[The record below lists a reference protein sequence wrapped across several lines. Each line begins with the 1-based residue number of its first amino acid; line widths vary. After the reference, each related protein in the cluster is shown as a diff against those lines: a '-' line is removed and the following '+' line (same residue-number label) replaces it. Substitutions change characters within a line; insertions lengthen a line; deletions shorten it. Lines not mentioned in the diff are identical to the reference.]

1 MRFLLQP
8 QHYTFSA
15 MFTLLILLTMS
26 TSSLSTEIEIKN
38 ETPAKAG
45 HLTLTSTSG
54 LPIKS
59 VHIDTEVTVDI
70 TGLVATTNYVQRF
83 KNASEHWAEGV
94 YVFPLPTRA
103 AIHRMELII
112 GERVIVGEVKE
123 RAVAEHIYQK
133 AKLSGQQ
140 AALTTQQRDNLFTQ
154 NVANIA
160 PNQLVEVRL
169 TFVDTAL
176 YQDGVFEWRLP
187 TTLTPRFISGT
198 PLDNP
203 KEGPLQE
210 GNTTQEGGAQQDKST
225 LQEAIITNN
234 FGWAKATNEV
244 PDAPYITPP
253 MITPTHETR
262 SFDASP
268 FAVDTPSLGEELRD
282 LPESLPKNLP
292 KNIPENSTE
301 NSAHTVLRTSLRTSL
316 HNPMRINIKL
326 QSGMSLASIES
337 KNHSINVSEAD
348 EYYRIAFSDEWVE
361 MDRDVVLQWKP
372 MPSEQPRAA
381 IFQQQM
387 ENETYAMFMM
397 LPPDNAIKHRMTKDI
412 IFVIDVSGSMQGQSI
427 VQAKTSLAMAI
438 DQLAPEDSFNII
450 AFNNDYTPFSYGLTQ
465 ASREQKSQAQQWVAS
480 LDADGGTQMYPA
492 LRAAYSQ
499 MRQPERLQQI
509 VFITDGAIGNEEM
522 LFDLINTPGHHARLF
537 TVGIG
542 SAPNSFFMTKAA
554 QLGRGSY
561 ELISTTSEV
570 HSKMSRL
577 FHKLNHVAA
586 TNIEIAWPDRTEA
599 YPVKVPDLFYS
610 EALLSYA
617 KLPAPLT
624 SLNVTGNIDQHTWQ
638 TNVQATSNVSNNR
651 LGTLWARKKVADIED
666 KGRRGELNKASVK
679 AAVLDVAL
687 THQLLTR
694 YTAFIASEEM
704 PSRPQNQSVRSEAIN
719 NIIPHGTP
727 MTFART
733 STMAPIT
740 FWLGVVGM
748 IVTTLLFLGN
758 KGRVQD

>member
-1 MRFLLQP
+1 MRFRLQP
-8 QHYTFSA
+8 QHYTFCA
-15 MFTLLILLTMS
+15 LFTLLILLTIS
-26 TSSLSTEIEIKN
+26 TSSLSTEIEIENKI
-38 ETPAKAG
+38 PAKAG

-54 LPIKS
+54 RPIKS
-59 VHIDTEVTVDI
+59 LHIDTEVTVDI

-103 AIHRMELII
+103 AIHHMELVIC
-112 GERVIVGEVKE
+112 ERVIVGEIKE
-123 RAVAEHIYQK
+123 RAEAEHIYKK
-133 AKLSGQQ
+133 AKINGQK

-154 NVANIA
+154 NVANIG
-160 PNQLVEVRL
+160 PNQLIEVKL
-169 TFVDTAL
+169 TFVDTAT

-187 TTLTPRFISGT
+187 TTLTPRFISGI
-198 PLDNP
+198 PLDEI
-203 KEGPLQE
+203 KESPE
-210 GNTTQEGGAQQDKST
+210 QDKST
-225 LQEAIITNN
+225 LEEEIITNN

-253 MITPTHETR
+253 MITPTHKTR
-262 SFDASP
+262 SFDASS
-268 FAVDTPSLGEELRD
+268 FAVDTPSLGEKLRD
-282 LPESLPKNLP
+282 LPKGLPKNLP
-292 KNIPENSTE
+292 KNPPE
-301 NSAHTVLRTSLRTSL
+301 NSAHSVLRTSLRTSL

-337 KNHSINVSEAD
+337 KNHSIDVSEAND
-348 EYYRIAFSDEWVE
+348 HYRVAFSDEWVE
-361 MDRDVVLQWKP
+361 MDRDLVLQWKP
-372 MPSEQPRAA
+372 VPSDQPRAA

-387 ENETYAMFMM
+387 GDETYAMFMM
-397 LPPDNAIKHRMTKDI
+397 LPPDNAVKHRMAKDI

-438 DQLAPEDSFNII
+438 EQLSPEDHFNII
-450 AFNNDYTPFSYGLTQ
+450 AFNNDFTPFSYHLTQ
-465 ASREQKSQAQQWVAS
+465 ANSEQKSQAQQWVAS
-480 LDADGGTQMYPA
+480 LNADGGTQMYPA

-522 LFDLINTPGHHARLF
+522 LFDLINAPGHHARLF

-586 TNIEIAWPDRTEA
+586 TNIEIAWPDHTEA
-599 YPVKVPDLFYS
+599 YPARVPDLFYS

-617 KLPAPLT
+617 KLTAPLT
-624 SLNVTGNIDQHTWQ
+624 SLNVAGNIEQRAWQ
-638 TNVQATSNVSNNR
+638 TNVQATSNVSSNR
-651 LGTLWARKKVADIED
+651 LGTLWARQKVADIED

-679 AAVLDVAL
+679 DAVLDVAL
-687 THQLLTR
+687 AHQLLTR
-694 YTAFIASEEM
+694 FTAFIAKEQAH
-704 PSRPQNQSVRSEAIN
+704 SRPQDQSVQSEAIAKVV
-719 NIIPHGTP
+719 PHGTP

-740 FWLGVVGM
+740 FWLGVMGM
-748 IVTTLLFLGN
+748 IGATLLLLVN

>member
-1 MRFLLQP
+1 M
-8 QHYTFSA
+8 
-15 MFTLLILLTMS
+15 TMS
-26 TSSLSTEIEIKN
+26 TSSLSTEIEIENKI
-38 ETPAKAG
+38 PAKAG
-45 HLTLTSTSG
+45 HLTLTSISG
-54 LPIKS
+54 RPIKS
-59 VHIDTEVTVDI
+59 LHIDTEVTVDI
-70 TGLVATTNYVQRF
+70 TGLVVTTNYVQRF
-83 KNASEHWAEGV
+83 KNTSEHWAEGV

-103 AIHRMELII
+103 AIHRMELVI
-112 GERVIVGEVKE
+112 GERVIVGEIKE
-123 RAVAEHIYQK
+123 RAEAEHIYKK
-133 AKLSGQQ
+133 AKINGQK

-160 PNQLVEVRL
+160 PNQLIEVRL
-169 TFVDTAL
+169 TFVDTAI

-198 PLDNP
+198 PLKNP
-203 KEGPLQE
+203 KERTLQE
-210 GNTTQEGGAQQDKST
+210 VKTTQEGGSPQDKST
-225 LQEAIITNN
+225 LEEEIITNN

-253 MITPTHETR
+253 MITPTHKTR
-262 SFDASP
+262 SFDASS

-282 LPESLPKNLP
+282 LPESLPQNLPQNLP
-292 KNIPENSTE
+292 KNIPENPPE

-337 KNHSINVSEAD
+337 KNHSIDVSEAND
-348 EYYRIAFSDEWVE
+348 YYRVAFSDEWVE
-361 MDRDVVLQWKP
+361 MDRDLVLQWKP
-372 MPSEQPRAA
+372 VPSDQPRAA

-387 ENETYAMFMM
+387 EDETYAMFMM
-397 LPPDNAIKHRMTKDI
+397 LPPDNAVKHRMAKDI

-438 DQLAPEDSFNII
+438 EQLAPEDHFNII
-450 AFNNDYTPFSYGLTQ
+450 AFNNDFTPFSYQLAQ
-465 ASREQKSQAQQWVAS
+465 ANSEQKSQAQQWVAS
-480 LDADGGTQMYPA
+480 LNADGGTQMYPA

-522 LFDLINTPGHHARLF
+522 LFDLINAPGHHARLF

-586 TNIEIAWPDRTEA
+586 TNIEIAWPDHTEA
-599 YPVKVPDLFYS
+599 YPAKAPDLFYS

-617 KLPAPLT
+617 KLTAPLT
-624 SLNVTGNIDQHTWQ
+624 SLNVTGNIEQRSWQ
-638 TNVQATSNVSNNR
+638 TNVQATSNVSSNR
-651 LGTLWARKKVADIED
+651 LGTLWARQKVADIED

-679 AAVLDVAL
+679 DAVLDVAL

-694 YTAFIASEEM
+694 FTAFIAKEER
-704 PSRPQNQSVRSEAIN
+704 PSRPQDQSVQSEAIAN
-719 NIIPHGTP
+719 VIPHGTP

-740 FWLGVVGM
+740 FWLGVMGM
-748 IVTTLLFLGN
+748 IVTTLLLLVN
-758 KGRVQD
+758 KGRVQG

>member
-1 MRFLLQP
+1 M
-8 QHYTFSA
+8 
-15 MFTLLILLTMS
+15 
-26 TSSLSTEIEIKN
+26 
-38 ETPAKAG
+38 
-45 HLTLTSTSG
+45 
-54 LPIKS
+54 
-59 VHIDTEVTVDI
+59 HIDTEITVDI
-70 TGLVATTNYVQRF
+70 TGLVVTTNYVQRF
-83 KNASEHWAEGV
+83 KNTSEHWAEGV

-103 AIHRMELII
+103 AIHRMELVI
-112 GERVIVGEVKE
+112 GERVIVGEIKE
-123 RAVAEHIYQK
+123 RAEAEHIYKK
-133 AKLSGQQ
+133 AKINGQQ

-160 PNQLVEVRL
+160 PNQLIEVKL
-169 TFVDTAL
+169 TFVDTAI

-198 PLDNP
+198 PLKNP
-203 KEGPLQE
+203 KERTLQE
-210 GNTTQEGGAQQDKST
+210 VKTTQEGGSPQDKST
-225 LQEAIITNN
+225 LEEEIITNN

-253 MITPTHETR
+253 MITPTHKTR
-262 SFDASP
+262 SFDASS

-282 LPESLPKNLP
+282 LPESLPQNLPQNLP
-292 KNIPENSTE
+292 KNIPENPPE

-337 KNHSINVSEAD
+337 KNHSIDVSEAND
-348 EYYRIAFSDEWVE
+348 YYRVAFSDEWVE

-372 MPSEQPRAA
+372 VPSDQPRAA

-387 ENETYAMFMM
+387 EDETYAMFMM
-397 LPPDNAIKHRMTKDI
+397 LPPDNAVKHRMAKDI

-438 DQLAPEDSFNII
+438 EQLAPEDHFNII
-450 AFNNDYTPFSYGLTQ
+450 AFNNDFTPFSYQLAQ
-465 ASREQKSQAQQWVAS
+465 ANSEQKSQAQQWVAS
-480 LDADGGTQMYPA
+480 LNADGGTQMYPA

-522 LFDLINTPGHHARLF
+522 LFDLINAPGHHARLF

-586 TNIEIAWPDRTEA
+586 TNIEIAWPDHTEA
-599 YPVKVPDLFYS
+599 YPAKVPDLFYS

-617 KLPAPLT
+617 KLTAPLT
-624 SLNVTGNIDQHTWQ
+624 SLNVAGNIEQRLWQ

-651 LGTLWARKKVADIED
+651 LGTLWARQKVADIED

-679 AAVLDVAL
+679 DAVLDVAL
-687 THQLLTR
+687 DHQLLTR
-694 YTAFIASEEM
+694 FTAFIAKEET
-704 PSRPQNQSVRSEAIN
+704 PSRPQDQSVQSEAIAN
-719 NIIPHGTP
+719 VVPHTTP

-740 FWLGVVGM
+740 FWLGVMGM
-748 IVTTLLFLGN
+748 IGATLFLLVN

>member
-1 MRFLLQP
+1 L
-8 QHYTFSA
+8 
-15 MFTLLILLTMS
+15 
-26 TSSLSTEIEIKN
+26 
-38 ETPAKAG
+38 
-45 HLTLTSTSG
+45 
-54 LPIKS
+54 
-59 VHIDTEVTVDI
+59 HIDTEITVDI
-70 TGLVATTNYVQRF
+70 TGLVVTTNYVQRF
-83 KNASEHWAEGV
+83 KNTSEHWAEGV

-103 AIHRMELII
+103 AIHRMELVI
-112 GERVIVGEVKE
+112 GERVIVGEIKE
-123 RAVAEHIYQK
+123 RAEAEHIYKK
-133 AKLSGQQ
+133 AKINGQQ

-160 PNQLVEVRL
+160 PNQLIEVKL
-169 TFVDTAL
+169 TFVDTAI

-198 PLDNP
+198 PLKNP
-203 KEGPLQE
+203 KERTLQE
-210 GNTTQEGGAQQDKST
+210 VKTTQEGGSPQDKST
-225 LQEAIITNN
+225 LEEEIITNN

-253 MITPTHETR
+253 MITPTHKTR
-262 SFDASP
+262 SFDASS

-282 LPESLPKNLP
+282 LPESLPQNLPQNLP
-292 KNIPENSTE
+292 KNIPENPPE

-337 KNHSINVSEAD
+337 KNHSIDVSEAND
-348 EYYRIAFSDEWVE
+348 YYRVAFSDEWVE

-372 MPSEQPRAA
+372 VPSDQPRAA

-387 ENETYAMFMM
+387 EDETYAMFMM
-397 LPPDNAIKHRMTKDI
+397 LPPDNAVKHRMAKDI

-438 DQLAPEDSFNII
+438 EQLAPEDHFNII
-450 AFNNDYTPFSYGLTQ
+450 AFNNDFTPFSYQLAQ
-465 ASREQKSQAQQWVAS
+465 ANSEQKSQAQQWVAS
-480 LDADGGTQMYPA
+480 LNADGGTQMYPA

-522 LFDLINTPGHHARLF
+522 LFDLINAPGHHARLF

-586 TNIEIAWPDRTEA
+586 TNIEIAWPDHTEA
-599 YPVKVPDLFYS
+599 YPAKVPDLFYS

-617 KLPAPLT
+617 KLTAPLT
-624 SLNVTGNIDQHTWQ
+624 SLNVAGNIEQRLWQ

-651 LGTLWARKKVADIED
+651 LGTLWARQKVADIED

-679 AAVLDVAL
+679 DAVLDVAL
-687 THQLLTR
+687 DHQLLTR
-694 YTAFIASEEM
+694 FTAFIAKEET
-704 PSRPQNQSVRSEAIN
+704 PSRPQDQSVQSEAIAN
-719 NIIPHGTP
+719 VVPHTTP

-740 FWLGVVGM
+740 FWLGVMGM
-748 IVTTLLFLGN
+748 IGATLFLLVN

>member
-1 MRFLLQP
+1 MRFLLIP
-8 QHYTFSA
+8 RHCTFCA
-15 MFTLLILLTMS
+15 FFTLLILLTVS
-26 TSSLSTEIEIKN
+26 TSSLSTEIEIENKI
-38 ETPAKAG
+38 PAKAG

-54 LPIKS
+54 RLIKS
-59 VHIDTEVTVDI
+59 LHIDTEVTVDI

-103 AIHRMELII
+103 AIHRMELVI
-112 GERVIVGEVKE
+112 GERVIIGEVKE
-123 RAVAEHIYQK
+123 RTEAEHIYKK
-133 AKLSGQQ
+133 AKINGQQ

-160 PNQLVEVRL
+160 PNQLIEVRL
-169 TFVDTAL
+169 TFVDTAV

-198 PLDNP
+198 PLDNQ
-203 KEGPLQE
+203 KEGSFQE
-210 GNTTQEGGAQQDKST
+210 GNTTQEGGALQEKST
-225 LQEAIITNN
+225 LQEEIITND

-244 PDAPYITPP
+244 SDAPYITPP
-253 MITPTHETR
+253 MIMPSLNT
-262 SFDASP
+262 SP
-268 FAVDTPSLGEELRD
+268 FDVSSFTVDTPSEKEE
-282 LPESLPKNLP
+282 
-292 KNIPENSTE
+292 
-301 NSAHTVLRTSLRTSL
+301 L

-337 KNHSINVSEAD
+337 KNHLIDVSETN
-348 EYYRIAFSDEWVE
+348 EYYRVAFNDEWVE
-361 MDRDVVLQWKP
+361 MDRDLVLQWKP
-372 MPSEQPRAA
+372 VPSNQPRAA

-387 ENETYAMFMM
+387 EDETYAMFMM
-397 LPPDNAIKHRMTKDI
+397 LPPDNAVKHRMAKDI

-438 DQLAPEDSFNII
+438 EQLAPEDHFNII
-450 AFNNDYTPFSYGLTQ
+450 AFNSDFTPFSYQLTQ
-465 ASREQKSQAQQWVAS
+465 ANSEQKSQAQQWVAS
-480 LDADGGTQMYPA
+480 LNADGGTQMYPA

-522 LFDLINTPGHHARLF
+522 LFDLINAPSHHARLF

-586 TNIEIAWPDRTEA
+586 TNIEIAWPDHTEA
-599 YPVKVPDLFYS
+599 YPAKVPDLFYS

-617 KLPAPLT
+617 KLTAPLT
-624 SLNVTGNIDQHTWQ
+624 SLNVAGNIEQRLWQ
-638 TNVQATSNVSNNR
+638 TNVQATSNLSSNR
-651 LGTLWARKKVADIED
+651 LGTLWARQKVADIED

-679 AAVLDVAL
+679 DAVLDVAL
-687 THQLLTR
+687 AHQLLTR
-694 YTAFIASEEM
+694 FTAFIAKEET
-704 PSRPQNQSVRSEAIN
+704 PSRPQDQSVQSEAIAN
-719 NIIPHGTP
+719 VVPHTTP

-740 FWLGVVGM
+740 FWLGVMGM
-748 IVTTLLFLGN
+748 IGATLLLLVN
-758 KGRVQD
+758 KYRVQD

>member
-1 MRFLLQP
+1 
-8 QHYTFSA
+8 
-15 MFTLLILLTMS
+15 MS
-26 TSSLSTEIEIKN
+26 TSSLSTEIEI
-38 ETPAKAG
+38 ESEIPATAG

-59 VHIDTEVTVDI
+59 LHIDTEVTVDI

-103 AIHRMELII
+103 AIHRMELVI

-123 RAVAEHIYQK
+123 RAEAEHIYKK
-133 AKLSGQQ
+133 AKISGHQ

-160 PNQLVEVRL
+160 PNQLIEVRL
-169 TFVDTAL
+169 TFVDTAI

-187 TTLTPRFISGT
+187 TTLTPRFISGI
-198 PLDNP
+198 PLKNQEED
-203 KEGPLQE
+203 PLQE
-210 GNTTQEGGAQQDKST
+210 VNTAQEGGSPQDKST
-225 LQEAIITNN
+225 LKEEIITNN

-253 MITPTHETR
+253 MITPTHKTR
-262 SFDASP
+262 SFDASS
-268 FAVDTPSLGEELRD
+268 FAADTPSLGEELHD
-282 LPESLPKNLP
+282 LPKSLP

-301 NSAHTVLRTSLRTSL
+301 NSAHTVLRTSL
-316 HNPMRINIKL
+316 HNPMRMNLKL

-337 KNHSINVSEAD
+337 KNHSIDVSETN
-348 EYYRIAFSDEWVE
+348 EYYRVAFSDEWVE

-372 MPSEQPRAA
+372 VPSDQPRAA
-381 IFQQQM
+381 IFQQQV
-387 ENETYAMFMM
+387 EDETYAMFMM
-397 LPPDNAIKHRMTKDI
+397 LPPDNAVKHRIAKDI

-438 DQLAPEDSFNII
+438 EQLSPEDHFNII
-450 AFNNDYTPFSYGLTQ
+450 AFNNDYTSFSYHLTR
-465 ASREQKSQAQQWVAS
+465 ANSEQKSQAQQWVAS
-480 LDADGGTQMYPA
+480 LNADGGTQMYPA

-509 VFITDGAIGNEEM
+509 VFITDGAIGNEEI
-522 LFDLINTPGHHARLF
+522 LFDLINAPGNQARLF

-561 ELISTTSEV
+561 ELISATSEV

-586 TNIEIAWPDRTEA
+586 TNIEIAWPNHTEA
-599 YPVKVPDLFYS
+599 YPAKVPDLFYS

-617 KLPAPLT
+617 RLPSPLT
-624 SLNVTGNIDQHTWQ
+624 SLNVTGNIEQRRWQ

-651 LGTLWARKKVADIED
+651 LGTLWARQKVADIED
-666 KGRRGELNKASVK
+666 KGRRGELNKTSVK
-679 AAVLDVAL
+679 EAVLDVAL

-694 YTAFIASEEM
+694 FTAFIAKAET
-704 PSRPQNQSVRSEAIN
+704 PSRPQARPVQSEAIAN
-719 NIIPHGTP
+719 VVPHTTP
-727 MTFART
+727 LTFART

-740 FWLGVVGM
+740 FWLGVMSIIGA
-748 IVTTLLFLGN
+748 TLLLLVN
-758 KGRVQD
+758 KDRAQN

>member
-1 MRFLLQP
+1 M
-8 QHYTFSA
+8 
-15 MFTLLILLTMS
+15 TMS
-26 TSSLSTEIEIKN
+26 TSSLSTEIEIENKI
-38 ETPAKAG
+38 PAKAG

-54 LPIKS
+54 RPIKS
-59 VHIDTEVTVDI
+59 LHIDTEVTVDI

-83 KNASEHWAEGV
+83 KNTSEHWAEGV

-103 AIHRMELII
+103 AIHRMELVI

-123 RAVAEHIYQK
+123 RAEAEHIYKK
-133 AKLSGQQ
+133 AKINGQQ

-154 NVANIA
+154 NVANIG
-160 PNQLVEVRL
+160 PNQLIEVKL
-169 TFVDTAL
+169 TFVDTAI

-187 TTLTPRFISGT
+187 TTLTPRFISGI
-198 PLDNP
+198 PLDEI
-203 KEGPLQE
+203 KESPE
-210 GNTTQEGGAQQDKST
+210 QDKST
-225 LQEAIITNN
+225 LEEEIITNN

-253 MITPTHETR
+253 MITPTHKTR
-262 SFDASP
+262 SFDASS

-282 LPESLPKNLP
+282 LPR
-292 KNIPENSTE
+292 
-301 NSAHTVLRTSLRTSL
+301 NSARYSSRTSL

-337 KNHSINVSEAD
+337 KNHSIDVSEAND
-348 EYYRIAFSDEWVE
+348 YYRVAFSDEWVE
-361 MDRDVVLQWKP
+361 MDRDLVLQWKP
-372 MPSEQPRAA
+372 VPSDQPRAA

-387 ENETYAMFMM
+387 EDETYAMFMM
-397 LPPDNAIKHRMTKDI
+397 LPPDNAVKHRMAKDI

-438 DQLAPEDSFNII
+438 GQLASEDHFNII
-450 AFNNDYTPFSYGLTQ
+450 AFNNDFTLFSYQLTQ
-465 ASREQKSQAQQWVAS
+465 ANSEQKSQAQQWVAS
-480 LDADGGTQMYPA
+480 LNADGGTQMYPA

-522 LFDLINTPGHHARLF
+522 LFDLINAPGHHARLF

-586 TNIEIAWPDRTEA
+586 TNIEIAWPDHTEA
-599 YPVKVPDLFYS
+599 YPAKVPDLFYS

-617 KLPAPLT
+617 KLTAPLT
-624 SLNVTGNIDQHTWQ
+624 SLNVAGNIEQRLWQ

-651 LGTLWARKKVADIED
+651 LGTLWARQKVADIED

-679 AAVLDVAL
+679 DAVLDVAL
-687 THQLLTR
+687 AHQLLTR
-694 YTAFIASEEM
+694 FTAFIAKEET
-704 PSRPQNQSVRSEAIN
+704 PSRPQDQSVQSEAIAN
-719 NIIPHGTP
+719 VVPHTTP

-740 FWLGVVGM
+740 FWLGVMGM
-748 IVTTLLFLGN
+748 IGTTLLLLVN